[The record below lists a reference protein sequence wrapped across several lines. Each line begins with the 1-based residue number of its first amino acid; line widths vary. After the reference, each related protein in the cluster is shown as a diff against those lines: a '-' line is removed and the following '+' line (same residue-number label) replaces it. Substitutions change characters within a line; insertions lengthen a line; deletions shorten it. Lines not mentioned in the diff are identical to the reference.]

1 MSASVNIWKQW
12 RRWRR
17 KKNKTSLASQKS
29 EISSNPHFDC
39 GVLNRYLSTEHGSSY
54 TNLLALRPSACRTS
68 ALPQCIPDKS
78 LSHSLR
84 RAIAL
89 NCSVYLRF
97 IKTADTSLGLY
108 FGAIWTTPLMT
119 CQNWA
124 LPVLFFFFFPFLSV
138 FSRINSG
145 IYILTLRT

>member
-17 KKNKTSLASQKS
+17 KKTKPKTSLASQKS

-39 GVLNRYLSTEHGSSY
+39 GILNRYLSTEHGSSY
-54 TNLLALRPSACRTS
+54 TNVLALQPSACQTS

-84 RAIAL
+84 HAIAL

-108 FGAIWTTPLMT
+108 FGAIRTAPLMT

-124 LPVLFFFFFPFLSV
+124 LPLLFFFPFSLP
-138 FSRINSG
+138 FRELIQG
-145 IYILTLRT
+145 FIFWF

>member
-1 MSASVNIWKQW
+1 MLTFESSGGGGGE
-12 RRWRR
+12 
-17 KKNKTSLASQKS
+17 KKTKPETSLASQKS
-29 EISSNPHFDC
+29 EISSKPHFDC
-39 GVLNRYLSTEHGSSY
+39 GVLNRYLSTERGSSY
-54 TNLLALRPSACRTS
+54 TNLLALQPSACRTS

-84 RAIAL
+84 RTISL

-108 FGAIWTTPLMT
+108 FRAIRRTPLMT

-124 LPVLFFFFFPFLSV
+124 LPVLPPPLLSV
-138 FSRINSG
+138 FSGINSG